1 MVCSPTLAEVLLQSS
16 SLDSSGAGRAC
27 PRPLSQYWPL
37 RSYPADRGQQPGS
50 RSSRTASMA
59 RTSQILLGPPGD
71 TRGTWL
77 LDAGSLHGVRPGTV
91 LVVYPPAG
99 TADAHRQVGHVRVVQ
114 VEPLAV
120 VEPVAFGDLPAPTAD
135 TLVPR
140 SRCQVIFVDYGD
152 LRLTVAMQA
161 QADPSAELQT
171 LAPGQG
177 PPSLEAAFTALMAQP
192 GHLVERVADPTDA
205 AWYVRVVADEVY
217 LVPASGWHRPADQ
230 GTDDRPSQAIAPP
243 QFALGPVAAGNSTG
257 SLAGGPDPHRPRTTP
272 PEPDHRGRVERQCGG
287 HGRCAPRHVAL
298 PSARCPQG
306 AVVPYD
312 QEGRVLRPG
321 EIVAFR
327 VTNPAPVEVDVTL
340 LFISSTYGIKTL
352 FPPHG

>member
-1 MVCSPTLAEVLLQSS
+1 MPASVLGLPRPRADWSRTATQAHEVEPEKSLPGKGSPWYGLFTYTLAEVLLQSS
-16 SLDSSGAGRAC
+16 SLDHRELVERVHARYRSTGRSVPTPLIEGSSLDREVLGLRAW
-27 PRPLSQYWPL
+27 PERPKSSLAPL
-37 RSYPADRGQQPGS
+37 ETPEAPGCWTLAVYTAYVLVRCWSSIRQRGQQMRTGRWAMCGWC
-50 RSSRTASMA
+50 RSSRSK
-59 RTSQILLGPPGD
+59 P
-71 TRGTWL
+71 WL
-77 LDAGSLHGVRPGTV
+77 SPWR
-91 LVVYPPAG
+91 
-99 TADAHRQVGHVRVVQ
+99 
-114 VEPLAV
+114 
-120 VEPVAFGDLPAPTAD
+120 GDLSAPTAD

-243 QFALGPVAAGNSTG
+243 QFALGPVAAGSKYRQ
-257 SLAGGPDPHRPRTTP
+257 PCRRP
-272 PEPDHRGRVERQCGG
+272 
-287 HGRCAPRHVAL
+287 
-298 PSARCPQG
+298 
-306 AVVPYD
+306 
-312 QEGRVLRPG
+312 
-321 EIVAFR
+321 
-327 VTNPAPVEVDVTL
+327 
-340 LFISSTYGIKTL
+340 
-352 FPPHG
+352 